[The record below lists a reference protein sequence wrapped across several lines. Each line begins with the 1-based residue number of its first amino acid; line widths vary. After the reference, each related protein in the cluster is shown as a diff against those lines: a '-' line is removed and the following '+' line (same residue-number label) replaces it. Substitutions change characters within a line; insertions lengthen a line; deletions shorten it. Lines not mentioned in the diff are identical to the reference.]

1 MSDETASLGHSQTHG
16 RIQPVRL
23 LVIDGPDRGA
33 EAVVTSGTAL
43 VGSHEDCALKLTDTA
58 VSRRH
63 LAIELLGNKVRVKDL
78 SSKNGSRY
86 LGSRF
91 EAIELPL
98 GATLELGTTRLALLP
113 ALQVTGALSEV
124 SELAGLLGRSVPMR
138 KLFAQI
144 QLVAPTDASVLI
156 AGETGS
162 GKEGVARALHTL
174 SARASGPFRVFD
186 CAAVARDLVQSAL
199 FGHVKGAFTGAVKDT
214 TGALEDADGGVL
226 FLDEIAELP
235 LDLQPAL
242 LRALETKTFQRVG
255 DTRTRSSDFRIVAA
269 THHDLGARAQKG
281 TFRLDLY
288 YRVAALV
295 LEVPPLR
302 ARLEDVALL
311 AHRFAAAAN
320 APAPLSPSTLASLS
334 AWRWPGNVRELK
346 NAVERVVALGPD
358 AALPGVVTAEVSL
371 DFHATRTQALRAFER
386 SYLEALLERHQGN
399 ASAASREAGIARS
412 YLYKLLDDHGLKRS

>member
-1 MSDETASLGHSQTHG
+1 MNDETASLGHSYTHG

-23 LVIDGPDRGA
+23 LVIDGPDRGT
-33 EAVVTSGTAL
+33 EAIISDGTAMI
-43 VGSHEDCALKLTDTA
+43 GSHEDCALRLSDPA

-63 LAIELLGNKVRVKDL
+63 LAIELLGKKVRVKDL

-91 EAIELPL
+91 EAIELNL
-98 GATLELGTTRLALLP
+98 GSTVELGTTRLALLP
-113 ALQVTGALSEV
+113 ALQVVGPVSEV
-124 SELAGLLGRSVPMR
+124 SELAGLLGRSLPMR

-144 QLVAPTDASVLI
+144 ELVAPTDASVLI

-162 GKEGVARALHTL
+162 GKEGVARALHAL
-174 SARASGPFRVFD
+174 SARATGPFRVFD

-214 TGALEDADGGVL
+214 SGALEDADGGVL
-226 FLDEIAELP
+226 FLDEVAELP

-242 LRALETKTFQRVG
+242 LRALETRSFQRVG
-255 DTRTRSSDFRIVAA
+255 DTKTRKSDFRIVAA
-269 THHDLGARAQKG
+269 THHDLAKRSTDG

-288 YRVAALV
+288 YRIAALV

-302 ARLEDVALL
+302 DRLEDVALL
-311 AHRFAAAAN
+311 AHRFAADAK
-320 APAPLSPSTLASLS
+320 APRPLDPSTLAALS

-346 NAVERVVALGPD
+346 NAVERVVALGPA
-358 AALPGVVTAEVSL
+358 AALPGVVTKETSL
-371 DFHATRTQALRAFER
+371 DFHETRTQAIRAFER
-386 SYLEALLERHQGN
+386 SYLEALLARHQGN
-399 ASAASREAGIARS
+399 ASAAAREAGIARS
-412 YLYKLLDDHGLKRS
+412 YLYKMLEEHGLKR